1 MDFDDIAHKERFT
14 IQVGYFESNPDIL
27 LISPAM
33 EILLNNIICYTEEFP
48 TLFFYIWHSSFT

>member
-33 EILLNNIICYTEEFP
+33 EILLNNIIWYTEEYP
-48 TLFFYIWHSSFT
+48 TLFFYI